1 MGSVI
6 RGLAVFLTL
15 ILIFRIAG
23 KRTLHETTTFDFV
36 LLLIIAETVQQA
48 MIDND
53 NSYTNSFILVCTLVG
68 VNVLLSE
75 LKQRSP
81 TLRHFLEGRSVVLV
95 ERGKVHRD
103 RLDKERVDRDE
114 IITAGRGLHGLQR
127 HEDIK
132 YAVLE
137 KDGSISIVP
146 RDGAG
151 KG

>member
-1 MGSVI
+1 MGSVF

-15 ILIFRIAG
+15 LLIFRIAG

-48 MIDND
+48 MLDND

-68 VNVLLSE
+68 VNVLLSV
-75 LKQRSP
+75 LKQRYP
-81 TLRHFLEGRSVVLV
+81 RLQHLLEGRSVILA
-95 ERGKVHRD
+95 EKGRLHRD

-114 IITAGRGLHGLQR
+114 IISAARKLHGLER
-127 HEDIK
+127 HEQIK

-137 KDGSISIVP
+137 KDGSLGIVP
-146 RDGAG
+146 REGE
-151 KG
+151 K

>member
-1 MGSVI
+1 MGSVV
-6 RGLAVFLTL
+6 RGLVVFLTL
-15 ILIFRIAG
+15 LLVFRIAG

-53 NSYTNSFILVCTLVG
+53 NSYINAFILICTLVG
-68 VNVLLSE
+68 VNVLLS
-75 LKQRSP
+75 LVKQRSP
-81 TLRHFLEGRSVVLV
+81 RLQHLLEGRSVVLV
-95 ERGKVHRD
+95 ERGKVHKD

-114 IITAGRGLHGLQR
+114 IITAGRELHGLER

-137 KDGSISIVP
+137 KDGSISIIP
-146 RDGAG
+146 RDGPG